1 MKGWVSV
8 VIGVLLVL
16 AGTVWALQGLDVLG
30 GSAMSGNRMWAIIGP
45 IVALAGLVLLILG
58 SRWVRRGSESRP

>member
-30 GSAMSGNRMWAIIGP
+30 GSAMSGNSMWAIIGP
-45 IVALAGLVLLILG
+45 IVAVAGLVLLILG
-58 SRWVRRGSESRP
+58 SRWVRQASNSRP